1 MGEDIVQSPNKYRET
16 EGINVI
22 RRKEF
27 LILRLLEHGLRSKDI
42 LIFQKAQQRNR
53 PRKSKRRM
61 KELSSRTES
70 VATRRHTFSGMYIH
84 INVLNIISLWMS

>member
-22 RRKEF
+22 RRREF

-42 LIFQKAQQRNR
+42 LMFQKAQRMNKS
-53 PRKSKRRM
+53 RKSKRKM
-61 KELSSRTES
+61 KESSLRTKS
-70 VATRRHTFSGMYIH
+70 VAIRRHISLGMYIH
-84 INVLNIISLWMS
+84 INALNIINLWML